1 MACPR
6 PHADGTTVLKASS
19 ERCRGLAARPAHA
32 AAAVARRLC
41 LSVATRSPLG
51 SEGRA
56 IRQGFVTTP
65 GRGGQVVT
73 TILSAADNLRLQ
85 RKTKTGGREMEPTGL
100 AEPRPTPGGQGV
112 GSARALPQQKRK
124 RPPTRA
130 TGRTSSRGVRQ

>member
-73 TILSAADNLRLQ
+73 TILSAADNLRLYGPNSVF
-85 RKTKTGGREMEPTGL
+85 K
-100 AEPRPTPGGQGV
+100 
-112 GSARALPQQKRK
+112 
-124 RPPTRA
+124 
-130 TGRTSSRGVRQ
+130 